1 MVERSLRKQVTPGNI
16 KVTTA
21 LLKFCR
27 EHDCPP
33 FFVERLSEC
42 LTAMNKKNI
51 ERIEELARVL
61 GLAGMGS
68 FLDWVPSAKFENE
81 DPEYVDAIWNALVG
95 HWLETMR
102 PFRNQN
108 A

>member
-1 MVERSLRKQVTPGNI
+1 LVARALRKTVGPGNI

-33 FFVERLSEC
+33 FYVERLSEC
-42 LTAMNKKNI
+42 LVAMNEKNI
-51 ERIEELARVL
+51 SRIEELARVL
-61 GLAGMGS
+61 GHAGMGS
-68 FLDWVPSAKFENE
+68 FLDWVPTAKFENE

-102 PFRNQN
+102 PFRNQD